1 MNAAPLDRAELNR
14 LLLDAVQEAG
24 QITTRELTGKL
35 PAKHAV
41 VNVPCSSSCRRTNRW
56 SATETVLEH
65 HSSWHRIRTPHTS
78 ADIYRPLRALEA
90 EGRITRER
98 GAGER
103 NVRWCALPEQ
113 LTIGELHP
121 ETSAG
126 NAPQRD
132 VSVQT
137 RVATN
142 GQL

>member
-1 MNAAPLDRAELNR
+1 MNVAPLDRAELSR
-14 LLLDAVQEAG
+14 LLLDAVQLAG
-24 QITTRELTGKL
+24 QITTRELTRKL
-35 PAKHAV
+35 PAKCAV

-65 HSSWHRIRTPHTS
+65 HSSWHRIQIPHAS

-103 NVRWCALPEQ
+103 DVRWCALPEQ
-113 LTIGELHP
+113 LTIGELPP
-121 ETSAG
+121 ETAAG
-126 NAPQRD
+126 NGPQRD
-132 VSVQT
+132 ASVQT
-137 RVATN
+137 RGATK